1 MTKSECDKIVL
12 AVQDKIKNL
21 AIKNNWLWFY
31 NLHQKEVVYFAK
43 KLLRVYKKADY
54 QIVII
59 SCWLH
64 DIAHYYAKDA
74 KEILAI
80 KANHHID
87 GANIAEKF
95 LKDFKVDL
103 EEIEKIKN
111 CVLCHR
117 NKKPYVPKTI
127 EEKIVAVAD
136 TMSHFGSIFYFT
148 YFKFLPT
155 HSLEQMVSDDL
166 EKLKRDYRDLK
177 LLPAALKIVEKEYKM
192 IKKLLSNYGQK

>member
-1 MTKSECDKIVL
+1 MTKSECNKIVL
-12 AVQDKIKNL
+12 AVQDKIKKL
-21 AIKNNWLWFY
+21 AAKNGWLWFY
-31 NLHQKEVVYFAK
+31 NLHQKEVANFAK
-43 KLLRVYKKADY
+43 KLLNIYKKADY
-54 QIVII
+54 QVVII

-74 KEILAI
+74 KEILAV
-80 KANHHID
+80 KENHHID

-95 LKDFKVDL
+95 LKDFKVSPT
-103 EEIEKIKN
+103 EIAKIKN

-117 NKKPYVPKTI
+117 NKKPYIPKTI

-148 YFKFLPT
+148 YFKFHPT
-155 HSLEQMVSDDL
+155 HSLEQMVFDDL

-177 LLPAALKIVEKEYKM
+177 LLPAAQKIVEPEYKM
-192 IKKLLSNYGQK
+192 IKKLLSNYNKD